1 MAKFEVYQNK
11 KSNEYRFRM
20 KASNG
25 QIILSSEGYKSKKA
39 CLNGIESVKNNAKNA
54 KRYTKTQ
61 TPTGAYRF
69 AMVAGNK
76 EIIGI
81 SQNYKSA
88 SGRNN
93 GVKSVMKNAVKAAI
107 TEL

>member
-1 MAKFEVYQNK
+1 MAKFEIYQSGKNK
-11 KSNEYRFRM
+11 EYRFRM

-25 QIILSSEGYKSKKA
+25 QIILSSEGYKSKNA
-39 CLNGIESVKNNAKNA
+39 CLNGVDSIKKNAKNP
-54 KRYTKTQ
+54 KRYTKSQ
-61 TPTGAYRF
+61 TSSGAYRF
-69 AMVAGNK
+69 ALVAGNK

-93 GVKSVMKNAVKAAI
+93 GVKSVMKNAGKAPIA
-107 TEL
+107 EL

>member
-25 QIILSSEGYKSKKA
+25 Q
-39 CLNGIESVKNNAKNA
+39 
-54 KRYTKTQ
+54 
-61 TPTGAYRF
+61 
-69 AMVAGNK
+69 
-76 EIIGI
+76 
-81 SQNYKSA
+81 NYKSA

-93 GVKSVMKNAVKAAI
+93 GVKSVMKNATKAAV

>member
-11 KSNEYRFRM
+11 KSKEYRFRM

-25 QIILSSEGYKSKKA
+25 QIILSSEGYKSRNA
-39 CLNGIESVKNNAKNA
+39 CLNGIESVRNNAKNP
-54 KRYTKTQ
+54 KRYAKTQ
-61 TPTGAYRF
+61 TTSGAYRF
-69 AMVAGNK
+69 ALVAGNK

-93 GVKSVMKNAVKAAI
+93 GVKSVMKNATKAAI
-107 TEL
+107 SEL